1 MSEQIISEQIEKTV
15 EEVQAQVLSTI
26 RAIDGEQ
33 ELALGEALGR
43 VLARDIISPINVPAH
58 NNSAMDGF
66 AIQADDYERG
76 IRRFRIIGKALAG
89 KPSGL
94 NPAAGEAVRVTTG
107 AVMPGRCDMVI
118 VQEISQILEGDL
130 IIPDGQERGQNRR
143 LAGEDLKLGQS
154 ALKLGRIL
162 TASDLGLIAS
172 LGIANIAVKPRLKV
186 AFFSTGDEIRSLGE
200 PLSEGQIYDSNRFT
214 LRGMLTRLGCD
225 LIDMGV
231 VKDSPAD
238 LEVAMRQAAAQADVI
253 ISSGGVSVGEAD
265 YTKTVMAKL
274 GDVEFWRI
282 AMRPGR
288 PMAFGTLL
296 GKPYFGLP
304 GNPVAVMVTFYF
316 FARQPLLK
324 LAGAIAPELA
334 LFKVRLKTP
343 IRKRPGRVE
352 YQRACLV
359 VGPSG
364 ELEAHL
370 TGQQGSG
377 VLSSMSEANCF
388 IVMGHAEGSAGVE
401 DFVSCLPFN
410 GLI

>member
-1 MSEQIISEQIEKTV
+1 MSEQIEKTV
-15 EEVQAQVLSTI
+15 DEVQAKVLNEI
-26 RAIDGEQ
+26 QAIAGEQLIAID
-33 ELALGEALGR
+33 EALGR
-43 VLARDIISPINVPAH
+43 VLAQDIVSQINVPAY

-66 AIQADDYERG
+66 AICGDDYERG
-76 IRRFRIIGKALAG
+76 LRRFTIIGKALAG
-89 KPSGL
+89 QPSGL
-94 NPAAGEAVRVTTG
+94 NPGQGEAVRVTTG
-107 AVMPGRCDMVI
+107 AVMPDRCDMVI
-118 VQEISQILEGDL
+118 VQEISQILEGQL
-130 IIPDGQERGQNRR
+130 ILPDGQERGQNRR
-143 LAGEDLKLGQS
+143 LAGEDLKLGEA
-154 ALKLGRIL
+154 ALTKGRVL
-162 TASDLGLIAS
+162 TPSDLGLVAS
-172 LGIANIAVKPRLKV
+172 LGIANILVKPRLKV
-186 AFFSTGDEIRSLGE
+186 AFFSTGDEVRSLGE
-200 PLSEGQIYDSNRFT
+200 PLGPGQIYDSNRFT
-214 LRGMLTRLGCD
+214 LRGMLTRLGCE
-225 LIDMGV
+225 LIDLGV
-231 VKDSPAD
+231 IKDAPQD
-238 LEVAMRQAAAQADVI
+238 LEVAMRDAAERADVI

-274 GDVEFWRI
+274 GEVEFWRI

-324 LAGAIAPELA
+324 LAGAIAPDLA

-352 YQRACLV
+352 YQRGRLGV
-359 VGPSG
+359 VGQG
-364 ELEAHL
+364 ELEVSL

-388 IVMGHAEGSAGVE
+388 IVMAHNEGSAQAGDWVR
-401 DFVSCLPFN
+401 CLPFD